1 MFDLKATH
9 NPHRWFLKVE
19 RNLCTGPEHRQFL
32 FGGVGMAASIQAM
45 EQTCNRPVIWAT
57 AQYLSFALPGR
68 IVDLDVV
75 VPVAGRLTTQANVL
89 LHIDDQKIIAVQAAL
104 GAREDPVQDQWVRMP
119 DVSPPEDCKEANYWR
134 GDGSGLNARLEI
146 RVAAGHFHGDRA
158 IAERGDGRLIF
169 WLRSREGDM
178 IDSRM
183 LAIAADYVASGIAGA
198 TGMHA
203 GGNSLDNTI
212 RFGKIVPCEW
222 VLCDVQIESLT
233 HGIVH
238 GRMHLY
244 SPDGV
249 LMATAGQSMI
259 LRVHPPAA

>member
-9 NPHRWFLKVE
+9 NPHRWYLKVE

-32 FGGVGMAASIQAM
+32 FGGIGMAASIQAM
-45 EQTCNRPVIWAT
+45 EQTCGRPVIWAT

-75 VPVAGRLTTQANVL
+75 VPVAGRQTTQANVL

-104 GAREDPVQDQWVRMP
+104 GARDHPGQDQWVTMP
-119 DVSPPEDCKEANYWR
+119 RVPKPDQCEEANYWR
-134 GDGSGLNARLEI
+134 GDGTGLNARLEI
-146 RVAAGHFHGDRA
+146 RVAHGRFHGDRSISA
-158 IAERGDGRLIF
+158 RGDGRLVF
-169 WLRSREGDM
+169 WLRSREGQGV
-178 IDSRM
+178 DSCM
-183 LAIAADYVASGIAGA
+183 LAIAADYVASAIATA
-198 TGMHA
+198 TGLRA

-212 RFGKIVPCEW
+212 RFAKIVPCEW
-222 VLCDVQIESLT
+222 MLCDVQIESLT

-259 LRVHPPAA
+259 MRVHAAAD

>member
-1 MFDLKATH
+1 MFDLQATH
-9 NPHRWFLKVE
+9 NPHRWYLKVE
-19 RNLCTGPEHRQFL
+19 RNLCTGPDDRQFL
-32 FGGVGMAASIQAM
+32 FGGIGMAASIQAL
-45 EQTCNRPVIWAT
+45 EKTCQRPVIWAT

-68 IVDLDVV
+68 VVDLDVV
-75 VPVAGRLTTQANVL
+75 VPVAGRQTTQANVL

-104 GAREDPVQDQWVRMP
+104 GARDDARQDQWVTMP
-119 DVSPPEDCKEANYWR
+119 RVAPPDACDEANYWR
-134 GDGSGLNARLEI
+134 GNGSGLNARLEI
-146 RVAAGHFHGDRA
+146 RVAHGRFHGDRR

-169 WLRSREGDM
+169 WLRSREGQAV
-178 IDSRM
+178 DSCM
-183 LAIAADYVASGIAGA
+183 LAIAADYVASAIATA
-198 TGMHA
+198 TGLRA

-212 RFGKIVPCEW
+212 RFAKIVPCEW
-222 VLCDVQIESLT
+222 ILCDVQIESLT

-259 LRVHPPAA
+259 MRVHAAAD